1 MIYGSLNGKM
11 ADFKYDC
18 RNRLVSAGG
27 TTYAYDAENNRI
39 SKTVDKIKT
48 EYVIDST
55 DSLTRIRTA
64 TQRSSV
70 LSIRTL

>member
-55 DSLTRIRTA
+55 DSLTRILTA

>member
-1 MIYGSLNGKM
+1 M

-55 DSLTRIRTA
+55 DSLTRILTA

>member
-1 MIYGSLNGKM
+1 M
-11 ADFKYDC
+11 KYDC

-55 DSLTRIRTA
+55 DSLTRILTA
-64 TQRSSV
+64 TLRSSV

>member
-55 DSLTRIRTA
+55 DSLTRILTA
-64 TQRSSV
+64 TPRSSV

>member
-27 TTYAYDAENNRI
+27 TKYAYDAENNRI

-55 DSLTRIRTA
+55 DSLTRILTA

>member
-39 SKTVDKIKT
+39 SKTADKIKT

-55 DSLTRIRTA
+55 DSLTRILTA

>member
-55 DSLTRIRTA
+55 DSLTRILTA
-64 TQRSSV
+64 TPKSSV
-70 LSIRTL
+70 LSIRT

>member
-27 TTYAYDAENNRI
+27 RTYAYDAENNRI

-55 DSLTRIRTA
+55 DSLTRILTA

>member
-1 MIYGSLNGKM
+1 MIYGLLNGKM

-55 DSLTRIRTA
+55 DSLTRILTA

>member
-55 DSLTRIRTA
+55 DSLTRILTA
-64 TQRSSV
+64 TQRPSV

>member
-55 DSLTRIRTA
+55 DSLTRILTA
-64 TQRSSV
+64 TLKSSV

>member
-1 MIYGSLNGKM
+1 MIYGPLNGEM

-55 DSLTRIRTA
+55 DSLTRILTA
-64 TQRSSV
+64 TPKSSV

>member
-1 MIYGSLNGKM
+1 MIYGPLNGEM

-55 DSLTRIRTA
+55 DSLTRILTA
-64 TQRSSV
+64 TPKSSV
-70 LSIRTL
+70 LSIRT

>member
-11 ADFKYDC
+11 ADFNYDC

-55 DSLTRIRTA
+55 DSLTRILTA

>member
-1 MIYGSLNGKM
+1 MIYGPLNGKM

-55 DSLTRIRTA
+55 DSLTRILTA

>member
-55 DSLTRIRTA
+55 DSLTRILTA
-64 TQRSSV
+64 TLRSSV

>member
-1 MIYGSLNGKM
+1 MIYESLNGKM

-55 DSLTRIRTA
+55 DSLTRILTA

>member
-55 DSLTRIRTA
+55 DSLTRILTA
-64 TQRSSV
+64 TQRSSF

>member
-1 MIYGSLNGKM
+1 MLYGSLNGKM

-55 DSLTRIRTA
+55 DSLTRILTA

>member
-55 DSLTRIRTA
+55 DSLTRILTA

-70 LSIRTL
+70 LSIRT

>member
-55 DSLTRIRTA
+55 DSLTRILTA
-64 TQRSSV
+64 TLRSSV
-70 LSIRTL
+70 LSIRT